1 MIRRRPAAPA
11 AALAVALAFLVAACA
26 PAVNAPEDRGVCW
39 HMVHTKDGK
48 YKFNRVA
55 DNVPNLETCMARLEA
70 LRLVFLS
77 HGSNRYTISGDY
89 QGQFIFINQNG
100 IFSSQEVDGPQY
112 PALVRSGDGRL
123 VVPGSQRPQ

>member
-1 MIRRRPAAPA
+1 MTFRRPATPA
-11 AALAVALAFLVAACA
+11 AALAALALLGACA
-26 PAVNAPEDRGVCW
+26 PGVNAPDDRGVCW
-39 HMVHTKDGK
+39 HMVHSKDGK

-55 DNVPNLETCMARLEA
+55 DNVPNLETCMAKLEG
-70 LRLVFLS
+70 LRIFFLQRGGS
-77 HGSNRYTISGDY
+77 HYNISGDY

-123 VVPGSQRPQ
+123 VVPGSQRAQ